1 MWTSG
6 QADTIE
12 DLYNAMDT
20 ALLTVGWI
28 KHPFDTYSNMY
39 EGVGGGTDKIYIIL
53 DAHRYTTPIEGVD
66 SSKLHARMTIDS
78 AVGYDP
84 NLGAFEQPGS
94 LQQWYKFTGK
104 DDAMVDIPEFCV
116 TPNERF
122 FYWIFCDTYR
132 IIVVCR
138 MSIVYESMYLGFI
151 NPIASERQYPYPMYV
166 CGNTHASGAN
176 WPNNQNG
183 SFVFPQN
190 RTGFL
195 RRADG
200 TWRIF
205 NASKPN
211 PSPSSDGT
219 VFPYNAHNQRLIPNY
234 KESDAINQ
242 DNFLLIPVMLQTNNP
257 VDVNGLLRGCHWV
270 SGTRDIDS
278 ERILAYGANQY
289 IVFDTKQDRGAN
301 TYFAVLMA

>member
-6 QADTIE
+6 QGNTIE
-12 DLYNAMDT
+12 DLYDAMDS
-20 ALLTVGWI
+20 ALLYMGWT
-28 KHPFDTYSNMY
+28 KHNFGNYCNLY
-39 EGVGGGTDKIYIIL
+39 EGTGSSTDKIYIML
-53 DAHRYTTPIEGVD
+53 DAHRYLGTHD
-66 SSKLHARMTIDS
+66 RMTLDAS
-78 AVGYDP
+78 VGYDDK
-84 NLGAFEQPGS
+84 LAYFEQPGC
-94 LQQWYKFTGK
+94 LHQWYKAIGT
-104 DDAMVDIPEFCV
+104 DATVPDIPEFCV

-151 NPIASERQYPYPMYV
+151 NPVASERQYPYPMYI
-166 CGNTHASGAN
+166 CGNTHKNGAG

-205 NASKPN
+205 NASRPN
-211 PSPSSDGT
+211 PSPATDGT

-234 KESDAINQ
+234 KENNAINQ
-242 DNFLLIPVMLQTNNP
+242 DNFLLIPIMLQTNNP
-257 VDVNGLLRGCHWV
+257 VDVSGLLRGCHWV
-270 SGTRDIDS
+270 SGTRDIDA
-278 ERILAYGANQY
+278 ERILVYGANQY
-289 IVFDTKQDRGAN
+289 IVFDTKQDRGPN
-301 TYFAVLMA
+301 TYFAILMA